1 MSLLNFS
8 ESSVNQLRALLGTY
22 GNEKIG
28 RILKSSSSY
37 VESRWFKVSEEVTIT
52 DQNGDES
59 KEYKAQEVRVD
70 GSLSVNGIIF
80 DSEGTNTNKPD
91 DPIYFK
97 NLKINSELFTG
108 AVEVGKAYQVE
119 FIAPSSYEEETQYYI
134 IPKGGGGGSIKY
146 AVVESKNELDN
157 IYNITLYDSRLGLG
171 APNPNDTVLLNMSA
185 LSNYGTLPM
194 GFYLSVNELDDGSYE
209 PLDIQTMCF
218 GVVIGLS
225 ENQSDDHPKDNYDVT
240 LTTSPYGGG
249 FYLGTVLAK
258 APNVDYGQMGNGAKQ
273 TLYFS
278 KENNA
283 WYMNPATFGV
293 Y

>member
-134 IPKGGGGGSIKY
+134 IPKGGGDSFYRLQCVSDTTIAKGTFVSGFNLVDGDNVIIENNV
-146 AVVESKNELDN
+146 AVYQSRFDTAFFYENEIIYGVESEFAGYSIDPF
-157 IYNITLYDSRLGLG
+157 I
-171 APNPNDTVLLNMSA
+171 
-185 LSNYGTLPM
+185 
-194 GFYLSVNELDDGSYE
+194 
-209 PLDIQTMCF
+209 F
-218 GVVIGLS
+218 GIG
-225 ENQSDDHPKDNYDVT
+225 
-240 LTTSPYGGG
+240 G
-249 FYLGTVLAK
+249 
-258 APNVDYGQMGNGAKQ
+258 
-273 TLYFS
+273 
-278 KENNA
+278 
-283 WYMNPATFGV
+283 
-293 Y
+293 

>member
-134 IPKGGGGGSIKY
+134 IPKGGGGGGASMYRLIVK
-146 AVVESKNELDN
+146 SDF
-157 IYNITLYDSRLGLG
+157 TL
-171 APNPNDTVLLNMSA
+171 LLNGT
-185 LSNYGTLPM
+185 SNQFDLIDDTNAIITANVVARQNKYTTANFYEGEILYG
-194 GFYLSVNELDDGSYE
+194 
-209 PLDIQTMCF
+209 
-218 GVVIGLS
+218 
-225 ENQSDDHPKDNYDVT
+225 
-240 LTTSPYGGG
+240 
-249 FYLGTVLAK
+249 
-258 APNVDYGQMGNGAKQ
+258 VDYSAGGYLLDPFLAGIGGTSA
-273 TLYFS
+273 
-278 KENNA
+278 
-283 WYMNPATFGV
+283 
-293 Y
+293 

>member
-37 VESRWFKVSEEVTIT
+37 VESRWFEVTEKVVVT
-52 DQNGDES
+52 VLGGDDTI
-59 KEYKAQEVRVD
+59 EYKAQEVRID
-70 GSLSVNGIIF
+70 GSVVENGIVF
-80 DSEGTNTNKPD
+80 DTSGINTYNPD
-91 DPIYFK
+91 DPVYYK
-97 NLKINSELFTG
+97 NLLINSALFTG
-108 AVEVGKAYQVE
+108 DVEVGKAYQVE
-119 FIAPSSYEEETQYYI
+119 ATTTSSYEEETQYYI
-134 IPKGGGGGSIKY
+134 IPKGGGGGGIKY

>member
-80 DSEGTNTNKPD
+80 DSDGTNTNKPD
-91 DPIYFK
+91 DPVYFK

-134 IPKGGGGGSIKY
+134 IPKGGGGGFYRLIVDGDFTLLKGDSSGFCSLIDDQ
-146 AVVESKNELDN
+146 DN
-157 IYNITLYDSRLGLG
+157 I
-171 APNPNDTVLLNMSA
+171 
-185 LSNYGTLPM
+185 
-194 GFYLSVNELDDGSYE
+194 
-209 PLDIQTMCF
+209 IQ
-218 GVVIGLS
+218 S
-225 ENQSDDHPKDNYDVT
+225 ENIVVWQNKYETANFYEGEI
-240 LTTSPYGGG
+240 LYG
-249 FYLGTVLAK
+249 
-258 APNVDYGQMGNGAKQ
+258 VDYSLGGYLLDPFLAGIGGTSA
-273 TLYFS
+273 
-278 KENNA
+278 
-283 WYMNPATFGV
+283 
-293 Y
+293 